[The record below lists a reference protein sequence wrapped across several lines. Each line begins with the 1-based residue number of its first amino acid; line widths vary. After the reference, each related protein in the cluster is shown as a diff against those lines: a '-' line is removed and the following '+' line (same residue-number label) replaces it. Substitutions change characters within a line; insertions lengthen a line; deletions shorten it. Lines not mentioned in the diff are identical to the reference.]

1 MKRFLTITKKIMI
14 FVCLFVATIVVSG
27 CNDDKKPVIP
37 DDVNITMTANV
48 DKEKLEKGDE
58 VTFTVTV
65 TGTKNTNYTLE
76 VTEKGEPV
84 DYAVIEDNVLKIT
97 KDVTIDK
104 VINVTAKSVADEY
117 KTAVKTYIV
126 KAPIIEGRVG
136 ELTSDLIKEISGNN
150 ITFTGIVTDYYD
162 DLNNNRN
169 DEVTEYEMTVKMEDG
184 KWFGSFNP
192 KDDPEAIITDTYFK
206 GSDGDIKGPSSY
218 DQTTGKTIVQTGHAL
233 EYEYV
238 NKYNEVV
245 REKVKDYVSIPAIW
259 EYQHLWNHLSQLDVN
274 HFEYDIVQDIY
285 KYKYDPKSEEDA
297 YLFTYL
303 AISLTPMLGS
313 GETLVDFWL
322 KVENNHITKIYGQ
335 TTVLYD
341 GTTEVAEKDADIMT
355 YTTVEIDVDIE
366 SIDNTSIPNAK
377 AYDAP
382 QNADKLT
389 AALTYMSSIK
399 NYTFEAKDVQ
409 TSAPVVD
416 GSDYEY
422 QSVANS
428 SVKALGSKRALSLK
442 NYTSSKGTVG
452 TYGMITEKA
461 VLYETTTK
469 FDATLDGKD
478 YQIQYSGLYQNDDNT
493 YDTFGFNKDF
503 TAFEGTKKYNGSM
516 FNALPSFDFSA
527 NVFEFVSETPAKNTT
542 LYKFRLREEMIT
554 RDIAMSVS
562 AYKYAID
569 AERDNRYKTTI
580 TVDSE
585 GHVVETVYPYNLVQ
599 HTYAGYITTSYS
611 NFETTNFD
619 EGEYKGCFDNYIPR
633 KIRTNWNEYDVMY
646 YHPTFTTLVTEEAKA
661 DKVFKDYLGDS
672 YKNLPSPKLF
682 FEIFGDNISGPFFD
696 FDNKGSDEAPD
707 YIQWLGITV
716 QTEECDENYQV
727 SEETFQKIKK
737 EFDTKLGALGYELN
751 KNNTDLTGGATGRSD
766 YYLCYTN
773 GSIQIVINTNHTRFF
788 WIDFYKLGD
797 WSLKK

>member
-27 CNDDKKPVIP
+27 CKDDKKPVTP
-37 DDVNITMTANV
+37 DDVNISMTANV
-48 DKEKLEKGDE
+48 DKETLEKGDE

-65 TGTKNTNYTLE
+65 TGTKNTKYTLE
-76 VTEKGEPV
+76 VTEKGGPV
-84 DYAVIEDNVLKIT
+84 DYAVIENNVLKIT

-104 VINVTAKSVADEY
+104 IINVTAKSVADEY
-117 KTAVKTYIV
+117 KTAVKTYTV

-136 ELTSDLIKEISGNN
+136 DLTSDLITEISGNN
-150 ITFTGIVTDYYD
+150 ITFKGIVTDYYD

-169 DEVTEYEMTVKMEDG
+169 DEVTEYEMTVKMEEG
-184 KWFGSFNP
+184 KWSGSFNP
-192 KDDPEAIITDTYFK
+192 KEDPEAVITDTYFK
-206 GSDGDIKGPSSY
+206 GEDGDIKGPSQY
-218 DQTTGKTIVQTGHAL
+218 DQNTGKTTVQIGHAL

-259 EYQHLWNHLSQLDVN
+259 EYQHLWNHLGQLNVN
-274 HFEYDIVQDIY
+274 KFTYDPENEIY
-285 KYKYDPKSEEDA
+285 KYNYTTIEDA
-297 YLFTYL
+297 YLLTYL
-303 AISLTPMLGS
+303 AVSLTPMLGS

-322 KVENNHITKIYGQ
+322 KVENNKITKIYGQ

-341 GTTEVAEKDADIMT
+341 GTTEVSRDDADIMT
-355 YTTVEIDVDIE
+355 FTTVELSIE
-366 SIDNTSIPNAK
+366 NIDNTSIPNAK

-399 NYTFEAKDVQ
+399 NYTFDALDVQ
-409 TSAPVVD
+409 TSAPATD

-422 QSVANS
+422 QSVSNS
-428 SVKALGSKRALSLK
+428 TVKALRSKRALSLK
-442 NYTSSKGTVG
+442 NYTSSSGKVG

-469 FDATLDGKD
+469 FEATMDGKD

-493 YDTFGFNKDF
+493 YDTFGFNKDY
-503 TAFEGTKKYNGSM
+503 TAFEGKQKFNGSM

-527 NVFEFVSETPAKNTT
+527 NVFEFVKEEPSKNTT
-542 LYKFRLREEMIT
+542 LYTFRLREEMIT

-562 AYKYAID
+562 AYQYAID
-569 AERDNRYKTTI
+569 AERDNRYRTTI

-585 GHVVETVYPYNLVQ
+585 GHVVKTVYPYNLVDY
-599 HTYAGYITTSYS
+599 TYAGYITTEYS

-619 EGEYKGCFDNYIPR
+619 EGDYKGCFDNYIPR
-633 KIRTNWNEYDVMY
+633 KIRTNWSEFDVMY
-646 YHPTFTTLVTEEAKA
+646 YHPTFTTQVTEQATA
-661 DKVFKDYLGDS
+661 DKVFKVYLGDD

-682 FEIFGDNISGPFFD
+682 FEIFGDSVSGPFFD
-696 FDNKGSDEAPD
+696 YDNKGSDDNPD

-716 QTEECDENYQV
+716 KTDKCDENYQV
-727 SEETFQKIKK
+727 SEDTFNEIKK
-737 EFDTKLGALGYELN
+737 ELDTKLGALGYKLN
-751 KNNTDLTGGATGRSD
+751 TNNTDLSGGATGRSD

-773 GSIQIVINTNHTRFF
+773 GNIQIVINTNHTRYF